1 MRKSLKQIMEEV
13 DRPIGMFVNTACP
26 EMVEITGQTG
36 FDFIFIDNEHGSWS
50 GETNAHL
57 IRAAETFDCIP
68 LVRVP
73 NINET
78 SIKYALDSGA
88 AGVVIPGV
96 SSVEDAKEA
105 IKWAKFAP
113 DGKRGACPYVRAN
126 RYTGKSEH
134 YFENSN
140 RDVAVVLLIEG
151 KAGVDAFEDIL
162 DVEGVEFVFFGPYD
176 LSVSLGI
183 PGQLDDPRV
192 KDAIKEMIKKAKAK
206 GVYSGMLGVD
216 PEDTLAW
223 FDCGADYIVQVG
235 DMSMYYRMCEKWVKG
250 VKGAESK

>member
-1 MRKSLKQIMEEV
+1 MRKSLKQVISEEK
-13 DRPIGMFVNTACP
+13 RPIGMFVNTACP

-57 IRAAETFDCIP
+57 IRAAETFDCVP

-73 NINET
+73 NIDE
-78 SIKYALDSGA
+78 SAIKYALDSGA

-105 IKWAKFAP
+105 LKWSKFAP
-113 DGKRGACPYVRAN
+113 VGKRGACPYVRAN
-126 RYTGKSEH
+126 HYTGKSEN
-134 YFENSN
+134 YFEKSN

-151 KAGVDAFEDIL
+151 KAGVEAYDDIL
-162 DVEGVEFVFFGPYD
+162 DVDGVEFVFFGPYD

-192 KDAIKEMIKKAKAK
+192 KGAIKEMIKKAKAH

-216 PEDTLAW
+216 PDDTLAW
-223 FDCGADYIVQVG
+223 FDCGVDYVVQVG
-235 DMSMYYRMCEKWVKG
+235 DMSMYYRMCEKWVEG
-250 VKGAESK
+250 VKGAED